1 MRGQHQ
7 HGWMASWRPL
17 RLAPRRRARRSE
29 EPAGRSAA
37 PTSVQGCPGQG
48 TDGLTWSLLA
58 CAVDRWSVRQVK
70 AWRFLSRDQDHP
82 APHAGARSSL
92 LSHRASGKRL
102 QRARELGIGFE
113 VVFAP
118 TVSYRLTAPD
128 LRRSEHHQRR
138 RRAGSVALRSCITSI
153 HLVITN
159 HMWLEAVAEDAE
171 KSRYGNIVVSLCVHG
186 LLHHSMYATRSHP
199 LRLHTLRL
207 LHR

>member
-1 MRGQHQ
+1 
-7 HGWMASWRPL
+7 
-17 RLAPRRRARRSE
+17 
-29 EPAGRSAA
+29 
-37 PTSVQGCPGQG
+37 
-48 TDGLTWSLLA
+48 LLA

-92 LSHRASGKRL
+92 LSHRAGGKRL
-102 QRARELGIGFE
+102 QRARELGFGFE

-159 HMWLEAVAEDAE
+159 HMWLEENAPAEASCIADE
-171 KSRYGNIVVSLCVHG
+171 TWLG
-186 LLHHSMYATRSHP
+186 LLLSGHRIALRRSSCSPNRFCCLVSIPCSVSPRPDHHSLHYAPQWLSRVGVGAK
-199 LRLHTLRL
+199 LV
-207 LHR
+207 